1 MASENAKGVVIKGI
15 ETEDNKYEL
24 NFLTKNL
31 SSGNVENFKR
41 NTVLIGAELSY
52 NLNLKLDNK

>member
-15 ETEDNKYEL
+15 ETEDNKLSL

-41 NTVLIGAELSY
+41 NSF
-52 NLNLKLDNK
+52 NWC